1 MKQNLADMTG
11 NTYNGRPYTVCH
23 MMSSIDGRIDCDM
36 TENLGDT
43 DAYYAALDELQCD
56 ACLEGRVSMQ
66 KHTALPGTF
75 KADNPAPIGREAWHN
90 AGNKGQYKIGTDTH
104 GTLLWSDKEAEDN
117 LLVITDE
124 ACPRQYHDRLTA
136 QGISWIACGGNGIDL
151 RRAVQILHGE
161 FGINRLAIVGGGH
174 INAAFL
180 TAGLLD
186 EVSLMVGA
194 GIDGRKGM
202 TAVFDGIEDSN
213 YPTTVL
219 KLADVR
225 RVGENTVWMRYKM

>member
-1 MKQNLADMTG
+1 MTDNV
-11 NTYNGRPYTVCH
+11 NTGRPYIVCH
-23 MMSSIDGRIDCDM
+23 MMSSVDGRIDCSM

-43 DAYYAALDELQCD
+43 DAYYAALDELECD
-56 ACLEGRVSMQ
+56 ADLSGRVTMQ
-66 KHTALPGTF
+66 MHTALPGTF
-75 KADNPAPIGREAWHN
+75 KATDSTPIGREEWRN
-90 AGNKGQYKIGTDTH
+90 AGHGGKYEIAIDTH
-104 GTLLWSDKEAEDN
+104 GTLLWPDSAAQDN

-136 QGISWIACGGNGIDL
+136 QGISWIACERHGIDL
-151 RRAVQILHGE
+151 SRAMQILRSE
-161 FGINRLAIVGGGH
+161 FSVERLAVVGGGH

-202 TAVFDGIEDSN
+202 TAVFDGIEDMD
-213 YPTTVL
+213 YPTTTL
-219 KLADVR
+219 KLVGVK
-225 RVGENTVWMRYKM
+225 RVGENTVWIRYKK